1 MLLLKD
7 IKRILTDMF
16 RTELARKKVDSLALL
31 DEKGEEDFF
40 ERLPQQILKAV
51 SDKAALFF
59 GYEPRVFSS
68 LNLMTDYSYA
78 AFLHGRKLTFL
89 TSGSTGTPKP
99 CIHTLNMIEEEANGL
114 ASDFKGVKRVV
125 SLVPA
130 NHMYGFSFTVT
141 LPYALNVPVLAL
153 PALPTQP
160 WSGILQEGDLIV
172 GFPLFWNYWVRLE
185 TPFPKGVHAMSST
198 APCKKEIIDALYKLR
213 VSQFTEI
220 YGASETGAIARR
232 HQSTEAFELFPFW
245 DLSFTDEQPQIKRK
259 SQNAWLTLPD
269 EVEAT
274 QGRLLIPL
282 KRSDAC
288 VQVAGV
294 NVFPKRVETVLS
306 AHPAVKA
313 CRVRLM
319 RPEEGERL
327 KAFIVLNDGYSPEH
341 LGIIRTYLGQRLTVH
356 ELPRSFTFGNELPVS
371 SMEKDADW

>member
-1 MLLLKD
+1 
-7 IKRILTDMF
+7 MF

-31 DEKGEEDFF
+31 DEKGGEDFF

-141 LPYALNVPVLAL
+141 LPHALNVPVLAL

-160 WSGILQEGDLIV
+160 WRDILQEGDLIV

-185 TPFPKGVHAMSST
+185 IPFQRG
-198 APCKKEIIDALYKLR
+198 C
-213 VSQFTEI
+213 
-220 YGASETGAIARR
+220 
-232 HQSTEAFELFPFW
+232 
-245 DLSFTDEQPQIKRK
+245 
-259 SQNAWLTLPD
+259 
-269 EVEAT
+269 T
-274 QGRLLIPL
+274 QCP
-282 KRSDAC
+282 
-288 VQVAGV
+288 
-294 NVFPKRVETVLS
+294 PP
-306 AHPAVKA
+306 HPAKRNYRCA
-313 CRVRLM
+313 LQI
-319 RPEEGERL
+319 G
-327 KAFIVLNDGYSPEH
+327 G
-341 LGIIRTYLGQRLTVH
+341 LTVYRN
-356 ELPRSFTFGNELPVS
+356 L
-371 SMEKDADW
+371 WCQ